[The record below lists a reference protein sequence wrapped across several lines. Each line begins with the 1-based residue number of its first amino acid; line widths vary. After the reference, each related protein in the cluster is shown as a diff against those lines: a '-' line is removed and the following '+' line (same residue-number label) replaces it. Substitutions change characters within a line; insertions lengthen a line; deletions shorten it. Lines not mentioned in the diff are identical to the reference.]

1 MWWGCLFAAV
11 ARDARIEVESR
22 LIDWGADVGLRELL
36 ADDPLCRAA
45 LQVRQWA
52 GRDRFRK
59 LAPGLSDQ
67 WAAALERFTGTRPF
81 AFWDDKSVECAVA
94 MLEENPTRTCNA
106 IRERGSLFDLGLSNL
121 LVLSEADLLQ
131 KPLSMGDGRKAVELA
146 TVFHPEYLRKCEHV
160 FGNLLSV
167 YWSVRKRGD
176 VTGQY
181 VVKNAVAQL
190 ESGAEAVLVRGYVD
204 EVRNSIA
211 HGEVCFTAT
220 GTRYGSHA
228 NSPVLLPDEFLS
240 CYDHLW
246 RSSLALALGV
256 LLFLA
261 RNDGVLAGASV
272 STPASVCGILASGAA
287 ERPGLSVVGAF
298 ASEVPRIGRQLNVVT
313 ENSFK
318 ARAMVILD
326 ALRLARRLQEAG
338 ATGFSR
344 FLIESHHPW
353 GTPSMVAVAPSNLQ
367 RLIDEGASTDRLMEA
382 LADTPMVWEDESK
395 LATRCKAY
403 PLIARTQL
411 RAALTSVRRSL
422 RAVGAL
428 PVVVKTTRNASV
440 RPISRIEVVLVLE
453 EPDRDVTS
461 QEVDAVLVSF
471 CRRYSRRLVKDNPG
485 LFTTRRCAKRT
496 PSYVWIRLY
505 RREGTLRWLARD
517 SVKEGNLLAAAE
529 RIKGKDH
536 KPVLVKDPEKIVSGV
551 RIRYSYDPRGD
562 TTLEEAVEKAI
573 AERRSS

>member
-1 MWWGCLFAAV
+1 LAGGV
-11 ARDARIEVESR
+11 A
-22 LIDWGADVGLRELL
+22 LGLRKLF
-36 ADDPLCRAA
+36 ADDPLSRAA
-45 LQVRQWA
+45 LQVREWA

-59 LAPGLSDQ
+59 LVPKLSNQ
-67 WAAALERFTGTRPF
+67 WAGALGRFTGAGPF
-81 AFWDDKSVECAVA
+81 AFWDDESVKCAVA
-94 MLEENPTRTCNA
+94 VLEENPTRTCNA
-106 IRERGSLFDLGLSNL
+106 IRERGHLFDLGLSNL
-121 LVLSEADLLQ
+121 LVLSEADLRQ
-131 KPLSMGDGRKAVELA
+131 KPLPMGDGRKTVELA
-146 TVFHPEYLRKCEHV
+146 TVFHPEYLRKSEHV

-176 VTGQY
+176 VSGNY
-181 VVKNAVAQL
+181 VVKNAVAL
-190 ESGAEAVLVRGYVD
+190 FDGCAEAVLVRGYVD
-204 EVRNSIA
+204 EIRNSIA

-228 NSPVLLPDEFLS
+228 RSPVLLPDEFLAS
-240 CYDHLW
+240 FDHLW

-261 RNDGVLAGASV
+261 RNDGVLAGANV

-287 ERPGLSVVGAF
+287 ERPGFRVTGAF

-353 GTPSMVAVAPSNLQ
+353 GTPSMVSVSPSRLQ
-367 RLIDEGASTDRLMEA
+367 RLIDQDASTDRLMES
-382 LADTPMVWEDESK
+382 LADTPMVWEDESQ
-395 LATRCKAY
+395 LITRCKAY

-411 RAALTSVRRSL
+411 RAALMSVRRSFRSVRAL
-422 RAVGAL
+422 R
-428 PVVVKTTRNASV
+428 VVVKSIRNASV
-440 RPISRIEVVLVLE
+440 RPTSRVEVVLVLE
-453 EPDRDVTS
+453 EADRDVTPE
-461 QEVDAVLVSF
+461 EVDALLVSF
-471 CRRYSRRLVKDNPG
+471 CRRYSRQLVKDNPG
-485 LFTTRRCAKRT
+485 RFTTRRCRKRF

-505 RREGTLRWLARD
+505 RRNGTLRWLGRD

-529 RIKGKDH
+529 RIRGKDH
-536 KPVLVKDPEKIVSGV
+536 KPVLVRDPEKIVSGV

-562 TTLEEAVEKAI
+562 TTLEEIVGKAI
-573 AERRSS
+573 VGQRSP